1 MGAFEK
7 YMKDISFIRGSIINE
22 TIALERMIDI
32 YLSNHFSNTPDKAIE
47 LRDWVITD
55 RIIFENKIQILRLV
69 IDKHN
74 IDFKKQNPTYFNDLI
89 FIGEQRNIFAH
100 YLIINDKESIE
111 LFNSTG
117 DISFAKFKKDSQIIF
132 HRH

>member
-1 MGAFEK
+1 VLFR
-7 YMKDISFIRGSIINE
+7 S
-22 TIALERMIDI
+22 
-32 YLSNHFSNTPDKAIE
+32 
-47 LRDWVITD
+47 
-55 RIIFENKIQILRLV
+55 
-69 IDKHN
+69 
-74 IDFKKQNPTYFNDLI
+74 
-89 FIGEQRNIFAH
+89 QRNIFAH